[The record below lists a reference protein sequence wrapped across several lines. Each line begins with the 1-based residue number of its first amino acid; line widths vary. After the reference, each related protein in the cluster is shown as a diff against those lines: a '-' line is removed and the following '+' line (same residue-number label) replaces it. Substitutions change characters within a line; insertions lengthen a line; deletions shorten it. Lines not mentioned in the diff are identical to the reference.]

1 MLVSKTGKLI
11 FHHGENIK
19 EESRSG
25 LDIDGILGQ
34 LLPLIQA
41 YRSLVFIYFYMI
53 ENLRFLLHQIL
64 DVFIIAHNNKYII
77 MFATKYARR

>member
-34 LLPLIQA
+34 HFATDTSLPLSCFHI
-41 YRSLVFIYFYMI
+41 
-53 ENLRFLLHQIL
+53 FLY
-64 DVFIIAHNNKYII
+64 D
-77 MFATKYARR
+77 